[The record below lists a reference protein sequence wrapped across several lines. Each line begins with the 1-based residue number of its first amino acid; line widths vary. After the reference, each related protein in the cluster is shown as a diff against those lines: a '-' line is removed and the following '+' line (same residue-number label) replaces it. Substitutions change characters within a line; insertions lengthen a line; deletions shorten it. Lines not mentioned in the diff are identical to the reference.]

1 MKLIK
6 TKKMLQEYIKKKLTA
21 VEFLETRAK
30 EREKNNPNETAYWHL
45 KELKKDFNHA
55 KEIEN
60 WLNKQMYLKGI
71 ENYDPT
77 FKQQEQ

>member
-1 MKLIK
+1 MK
-6 TKKMLQEYIKKKLTA
+6 QTA

-30 EREKNNPNETAYWHL
+30 EREKNNPNETADWHL
-45 KELKKDFNHA
+45 RELKKDFNHA

-77 FKQQEQ
+77 FKCNNNEKSNIMFTKWGEPII